1 MAMGKMA
8 EETQMKKYYPL
19 CTTQSAQIAI
29 IVFFLL
35 GLLMG
40 YELCFQYYR
49 PIEMAQKIEKLQA
62 EVRSC
67 ESRWVREFSRQ
78 HGLIW

>member
-1 MAMGKMA
+1 
-8 EETQMKKYYPL
+8 MKKYYPL
-19 CTTQSAQIAI
+19 CTTRSAQIAI